1 MLHDKAQQALEQIL
15 HAGFGKEAG
24 DDFNVLLGCGH
35 NGVDTSCCRVG
46 QRIRVKTLRGCR
58 DARAAFLDGIHIL
71 QDREGGLAHEGH
83 CEGRHSA
90 LAALADDGT
99 RFGVHHILDAHL
111 ALHDRHTRVDRLRK
125 AVKRVAHDDRLDALN
140 VHHRVSDRHA
150 EEVVRLGVGAERSEG
165 RIVASLIAQNLI
177 AYASDAHL
185 AQFSHAVAVTIHADV
200 CFDVGHLAHCRIG
213 AVAAIVGQRR
223 VAGVTL
229 DVGIQ
234 FVGVGR

>member
-1 MLHDKAQQALEQIL
+1 MRRRRLEVCGIGPECTGVLEACQRRHLGQRVIQLANVCQRIDRPKFRHRLALHVANLREHRHARLIRTTAQRDINHHIHSAVPATRIKLHKLVCQAHHAGVVLMLHDKAQQALEQIL
-15 HAGFGKEAG
+15 HACLGKEAG

-111 ALHDRHTRVDRLRK
+111 ALHDRHTRVD
-125 AVKRVAHDDRLDALN
+125 
-140 VHHRVSDRHA
+140 
-150 EEVVRLGVGAERSEG
+150 
-165 RIVASLIAQNLI
+165 
-177 AYASDAHL
+177 
-185 AQFSHAVAVTIHADV
+185 
-200 CFDVGHLAHCRIG
+200 
-213 AVAAIVGQRR
+213 
-223 VAGVTL
+223 
-229 DVGIQ
+229 
-234 FVGVGR
+234 